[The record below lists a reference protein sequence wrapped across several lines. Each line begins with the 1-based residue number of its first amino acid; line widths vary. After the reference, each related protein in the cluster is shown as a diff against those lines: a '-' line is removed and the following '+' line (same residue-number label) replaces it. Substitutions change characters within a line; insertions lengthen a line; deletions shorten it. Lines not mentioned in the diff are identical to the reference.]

1 MVRQRRQTTIVK
13 RDKLKVLMKID
24 NFTYTVVLGKGS
36 FGKVLLAKI
45 EGCDGVVAVKG
56 ISRQLSTFCVIALR
70 VTV

>member
-1 MVRQRRQTTIVK
+1 MK

-36 FGKVLLAKI
+36 FGKVLLARI

-56 ISRQLSTFCVIALR
+56 MRLENFFNYKTIKAR
-70 VTV
+70 